1 MQPREPGLRNMRMGM
16 YEDARIQ
23 GGIGAATAF
32 GRQPRSGWLPAK
44 HRRRVLGSSS
54 QFRFPL
60 DEDLSSRG
68 RWGLGGTRSQ
78 RTSTEADPST
88 RASSAGMVQALA
100 QEFRLPDRTV
110 DRRTDGP
117 GHLSEVADQVSSA
130 LSEPVACR
138 AAGYAAEAAFPR
150 TSARRRRSAAVAAR
164 GLAADKKSAAR
175 QRAHLVLID
184 ESGFLLS
191 PLVRRTLAPRGQT
204 PILKTWGGHR
214 DRVSATAALTIS
226 PRRRHLGLY
235 FCTYPKDFVNQERSA
250 DFLRAL
256 LGRLRGSV
264 IVVWD
269 GGPMHHGEAIRA
281 VLRDF
286 PRLSLE
292 KLPPYTP
299 ELNPVEYLW
308 NHLKYGALPNF
319 VPNDVLHLN
328 GVLKQRLRRARQS
341 APRLRSFFK
350 QSGLPI
356 RFHYG

>member
-1 MQPREPGLRNMRMGM
+1 
-16 YEDARIQ
+16 
-23 GGIGAATAF
+23 
-32 GRQPRSGWLPAK
+32 
-44 HRRRVLGSSS
+44 
-54 QFRFPL
+54 
-60 DEDLSSRG
+60 
-68 RWGLGGTRSQ
+68 
-78 RTSTEADPST
+78 
-88 RASSAGMVQALA
+88 
-100 QEFRLPDRTV
+100 
-110 DRRTDGP
+110 
-117 GHLSEVADQVSSA
+117 
-130 LSEPVACR
+130 
-138 AAGYAAEAAFPR
+138 
-150 TSARRRRSAAVAAR
+150 VAAR

-204 PILKTWGGHR
+204 PVLKTWGGHR
-214 DRVSATAALTIS
+214 ERVSAAAALTIS

-256 LGRLRGSV
+256 LGRLRGPV
-264 IVVWD
+264 VVVWD

-308 NHLKYGALPNF
+308 NHLKYGVLPNF
-319 VPNDVLHLN
+319 VPDDVLHLN
-328 GVLKQRLRRARQS
+328 SVLKQRLRRARQS

-356 RFHYG
+356 RLDYG